1 MGSTQSTW
9 GQSPID
15 AIIMRLTIVFVLT
28 VMGVMV
34 LLAEAKP
41 TDPLPTNPFNGDE
54 SLAEPPIEEEPS
66 GEPPNEDK
74 SPDTSSSQ
82 RFRRQV
88 GLRLDGTPELNATI
102 NATAEDIIEE
112 VANRLQQQ
120 ASPNDFRLDGTPDLN
135 ATINATA
142 EYIIEKVSDRFQ
154 QQASAQH
161 SSNRFQMPQMPG
173 MPSKSSYRLQ
183 MPVDDDDDD
192 NDNENDDDDNDD
204 DDHDD
209 YDDDDDHDDHD
220 DDHDEKSSKSSK
232 SDDDYDH
239 DDDHDDHDDDEKSP
253 KSLKSSISSKSS
265 NRLVQMPDLDS
276 MFNNRDSNV
285 QSSTVTCGNG
295 ECTECTDDGSCK
307 NFTMPD
313 GWTQHRTS

>member
-1 MGSTQSTW
+1 M

-120 ASPNDFRLDGTPDLN
+120 ASPNDFRLDGPPKNDATVAEIVGQVPDRLQQQASPNDFRAEAAIN

-142 EYIIEKVSDRFQ
+142 EDIIEEV
-154 QQASAQH
+154 
-161 SSNRFQMPQMPG
+161 
-173 MPSKSSYRLQ
+173 
-183 MPVDDDDDD
+183 
-192 NDNENDDDDNDD
+192 
-204 DDHDD
+204 
-209 YDDDDDHDDHD
+209 
-220 DDHDEKSSKSSK
+220 
-232 SDDDYDH
+232 
-239 DDDHDDHDDDEKSP
+239 
-253 KSLKSSISSKSS
+253 
-265 NRLVQMPDLDS
+265 
-276 MFNNRDSNV
+276 
-285 QSSTVTCGNG
+285 
-295 ECTECTDDGSCK
+295 
-307 NFTMPD
+307 
-313 GWTQHRTS
+313 

>member
-120 ASPNDFRLDGTPDLN
+120 ASPNDFSDWKSIRERFNVVQNLELAMFETPD
-135 ATINATA
+135 
-142 EYIIEKVSDRFQ
+142 VD
-154 QQASAQH
+154 QA
-161 SSNRFQMPQMPG
+161 
-173 MPSKSSYRLQ
+173 
-183 MPVDDDDDD
+183 
-192 NDNENDDDDNDD
+192 
-204 DDHDD
+204 
-209 YDDDDDHDDHD
+209 
-220 DDHDEKSSKSSK
+220 
-232 SDDDYDH
+232 
-239 DDDHDDHDDDEKSP
+239 
-253 KSLKSSISSKSS
+253 
-265 NRLVQMPDLDS
+265 RLVAAD
-276 MFNNRDSNV
+276 
-285 QSSTVTCGNG
+285 
-295 ECTECTDDGSCK
+295 
-307 NFTMPD
+307 
-313 GWTQHRTS
+313 

>member
-120 ASPNDFRLDGTPDLN
+120 ASPNDFRMDGTPELN

-161 SSNRFQMPQMPG
+161 SSNRFQMRQMPG

-192 NDNENDDDDNDD
+192 NDNDNDNDNDD
-204 DDHDD
+204 DDSG
-209 YDDDDDHDDHD
+209 DDDDDDD
-220 DDHDEKSSKSSK
+220 
-232 SDDDYDH
+232 
-239 DDDHDDHDDDEKSP
+239 
-253 KSLKSSISSKSS
+253 SI
-265 NRLVQMPDLDS
+265 
-276 MFNNRDSNV
+276 FNNRDSNV

-307 NFTMPD
+307 NYPMPD
-313 GWTQHRTS
+313 GWTQRRTS